1 MPLKITS
8 GVTCI
13 VFSCCCLTLRR
24 GDAVELFGQCR
35 GAEAKAR
42 DAARAVQ
49 IEAELLAALGDVD
62 AQRPRRID
70 AQHFAAAQMDR
81 DRAVLRAERLE
92 RLIDR
97 ARALG
102 RLARP
107 LLDRREPAAVAPA
120 ERFEKLGPVLAGD
133 LALVHARSSPTPEA

>member
-8 GVTCI
+8 GATCMI
-13 VFSCCCLTLRR
+13 PPVVKHFSRLLTLTLRR
-24 GDAVELFGQCR
+24 RDAVELFGQCR

-70 AQHFAAAQMDR
+70 PQHFAAAQMDR

-107 LLDRREPAAVAPA
+107 LLDRGEPAAVAPA
-120 ERFEKLGPVLAGD
+120 
-133 LALVHARSSPTPEA
+133 

>member
-8 GVTCI
+8 GATCMQ
-13 VFSCCCLTLRR
+13 FLLLLALRR
-24 GDAVELFGQCR
+24 RDAVELLRQCS
-35 GAEAKAR
+35 GAEAQAR
-42 DAARAVQ
+42 DAARRVQ
-49 IEAELLAALGDVD
+49 VEAELLAPRGNVD
-62 AQRPRRID
+62 TQRPRRLD
-70 AQHFAAAQMDR
+70 AQHFAAAEMDR
-81 DRAVLRAERLE
+81 DRAVLGAERFE

-107 LLDRREPAAVAPA
+107 FLDGREPAAVAPA

-133 LALVHARSSPTPEA
+133 FALVHARSSRTS